1 MDNEQF
7 IADGIFLLKN
17 KVNIDKLKL
26 KLERIKISATDD
38 YAVDEVERTLSANG
52 YEVVWSSSGYRIV

>member
-7 IADGIFLLKN
+7 IADGMYLLKN

-38 YAVDEVERTLSANG
+38 YAVDEVERTLKSHG
-52 YEVVWSSSGYRIV
+52 YEVVWNDSGYRIV